1 MKYSESLKK
10 NRDFQLVYK
19 QGNIVCKPISGHVCE
34 EKSAGTEPDWNFSK

>member
-19 QGNIVCKPISGHVCE
+19 QGTSLCE

>member
-19 QGNIVCKPISGHVCE
+19 QGTFRQIGRAVQQ

>member
-19 QGNIVCKPISGHVCE
+19 QGTSFANVCE